1 MKDIVEQIILETQ
14 NDIFEYLGSE
24 VPMEYQQHDID
35 EKLHKMKMDI
45 LKVLHDDECLA
56 DRF

>member
-1 MKDIVEQIILETQ
+1 MKDIIEQIILETQ

-24 VPMEYQQHDID
+24 VPLEYQQHDID

-45 LKVLHDDECLA
+45 IEVIEDEARKLEGW
-56 DRF
+56 